1 MVSKESNKRFLAV
14 LLSVMLAL
22 SLVPFSPALAESE
35 RQEAPSQEQEKGQKE
50 QVETSS
56 VSHLQADDTQEKNL
70 QMSSAEKQQGI
81 ETEQETALLEDGSE
95 EQGSVK
101 ETQQISSQAT
111 GLQEQAAAVLKDCA
125 VQIDHEGSFTA
136 EDSQAHVSVRLS
148 DQVARCNLTLFAYA
162 ANTSFDPDSSQNIRL
177 WSGSVSNGWEDDIEF
192 AASALPLKPGYNV
205 IACLNVPITED
216 YYRAC
221 NSAPVSV
228 VDEEG
233 ESFVDYEYP
242 DAFITDEELEAGAT
256 SLHVS
261 MTGDERL
268 FQAANEGKISLT
280 LSVAQYPDGANF
292 DFENTEQI
300 PLCSPLNVTE
310 ALDNQEIQL
319 NEPLRAGYRVRA
331 VVYWSQN
338 PDIFLVKGND
348 YESVFHRPDD
358 SIVVNED
365 KTPRV
370 SIAEQLT
377 TNSKIVP
384 IELSGQIPNGAMVL
398 VKKFAAGETIAT
410 DKGTPVG
417 MSFNVSNQ
425 TTAVNL
431 NDGVALEEGDMI
443 VAFVLSS
450 GNALAQSDALKVVN
464 HVPVSVEYRSNIT
477 TESSSFTIGVHLTD
491 PALVDEQLNVVQ
503 LKKINANGATD
514 TDFNSVIVGKYL
526 QDQGDIT
533 FDLSNVSL
541 EAGQKLYVRVMN
553 YTNNIDFFSEPITV
567 ADASKN
573 EIVLEGNSV
582 AVDETKLTVNVSGC
596 AAFEGGRLI
605 ATIGPSSEDDPD
617 SRTQL
622 AQTPFTGAGTY
633 SLSIPSNRLQT
644 GQSVM
649 VHLYKYDSEADTT
662 QYLVGNMLPI
672 MESGA
677 STIEPSVNI
686 VTSGITSDRSDVWVQ
701 ANYGSEMVGRLTLY
715 SYEGDTWTAEN
726 QIFSE
731 IITPRESSQ
740 RITFGADKLI
750 AGGKLVAVLTLY
762 GGGQAQEYVSEAVS
776 VAAPPEK
783 QKPVAQITSKK
794 ITAGMT
800 TITASMTFDDADE
813 GAFTLYSFTGDSLDV
828 ALEDGSATV
837 LSTGILYRSVS
848 SRSIYLG
855 ADKIAAGDKLQ
866 LVLQAGGT
874 EARSA
879 VLTVE
884 ESPDWGNPYV
894 AFNAAAVQAGVA
906 SIPVTVGY
914 ADEYEGMEDF
924 FCDVSVYQ
932 ISAAY
937 SDEEIEEKELWENS
951 YLAQCVGQLNST
963 LGQVTRGDI
972 EVKLYDWVDL
982 EPGKRLFIK
991 LRLPHVEWEGE
1002 EVDYVSASIPVL
1014 AEGEQLAP
1022 VKVLLYN
1029 LGEDTARGSQVRSI
1043 LAELGIEVET
1053 ITGESLSQRI
1063 GYLAG
1068 LSGFEKDEST
1078 SWEGG
1083 TPNTEF
1089 MLMCGFGEALLDKF
1103 LDVMQAQGLRI
1114 DHKAIVTDYN
1124 RYYTLS
1130 ELIGDIE
1137 EEHEVFQELL
1147 AIDKVIKAAE
1157 ALDEAT
1163 YSQAEGWDAFCLALL
1178 KAQEMLASEEPAAE
1192 DLAAARKA
1200 LIVAGNAISAGQF
1213 WDEGEA
1219 PVDPV
1224 PIDPTPI
1231 DPSPVNPADPTTPTN
1246 PTNPHQPSL
1255 NDQEKPDNGS
1265 AFENNANNKN
1275 NAANVQQTSHA
1286 ANVNSSAWTENVRA
1300 GADQDNIV
1308 DGVVGES
1315 EEAILVGES
1324 EVAEVAES
1332 VEVEDDVTPLTEQ
1345 SKQHDLVWFW
1355 LGVSL
1360 LLAAGFLFAIIH
1372 RRKVGD
1378 R

>member
-1 MVSKESNKRFLAV
+1 
-14 LLSVMLAL
+14 
-22 SLVPFSPALAESE
+22 
-35 RQEAPSQEQEKGQKE
+35 
-50 QVETSS
+50 
-56 VSHLQADDTQEKNL
+56 
-70 QMSSAEKQQGI
+70 MSA
-81 ETEQETALLEDGSE
+81 
-95 EQGSVK
+95 K

-111 GLQEQAAAVLKDCA
+111 SLQEQAAVILKDCA
-125 VQIDHEGSFTA
+125 VQIDHDGSFTV

-148 DQVARCNLTLFAYA
+148 SQVAHCNLTLFAYA

-177 WSGSVSNGWEDDIEF
+177 WSGSVSDGWEADVDF

-221 NSAPVSV
+221 NSAPVPV
-228 VDEEG
+228 VDEQG

-242 DAFITDEELEAGAT
+242 DAFITDGELEAGAT

-268 FQAANEGKISLT
+268 FQAAREGKISLT
-280 LSVAQYPDGANF
+280 LSVAQYPDGAGF
-292 DFENTEQI
+292 DFENAEQI
-300 PLCSPLNVTE
+300 PLCSPQNVTE
-310 ALDNQEIQL
+310 AIDNQEVQL
-319 NEPLRAGYRVRA
+319 SEPLRAGYRVRA

-365 KTPRV
+365 KTPRAN
-370 SIAEQLT
+370 ITEQLT
-377 TNSKIVP
+377 TNSKVIP

-398 VKKFAAGETIAT
+398 VKKFAADETIAT

-417 MSFNVSNQ
+417 MSFNVSDQ

-431 NDGVALEEGDMI
+431 NDGVVLEEGDVI
-443 VAFVLSS
+443 VAFVLSG
-450 GNALAQSDALKVVN
+450 GNALAQSEACTVMKR
-464 HVPVSVEYRSNIT
+464 VPVNVEYRSNIT

-491 PALVDEQLNVVQ
+491 PTLANEQLNVVQ
-503 LKKINANGATD
+503 LKKLNANGTAD

-553 YTNNIDFFSEPITV
+553 YANNIDFFSEPITV

-582 AVDETKLTVNVSGC
+582 AVDETELTVNVSGC

-622 AQTPFTGAGTY
+622 AQTPFAGAGTY
-633 SLSIPSNRLQT
+633 SLSVPLNRLHA

-701 ANYGSEMVGRLTLY
+701 ANYDPEKVGRLTLY
-715 SYEGDTWTAEN
+715 SYEGDTWTAED

-731 IITPRESSQ
+731 IITPQESSQ
-740 RITFGADKLI
+740 RVTFGADKLV

-783 QKPVAQITSKK
+783 KKPVAQITSNK

-800 TITASMTFDDADE
+800 TITASMTFDDTDE
-813 GAFTLYSFTGDSLDV
+813 GAFTLYRFTGDSLDT
-828 ALEDGSATV
+828 ALEEGSATA
-837 LSTGILYRSVS
+837 LSTGALYRSAS

-855 ADKIAAGDKLQ
+855 AGKIAAGDKLQ

-879 VLTVE
+879 VMTVE
-884 ESPDWGNPYV
+884 ESPDWGKPYV
-894 AFNAAAVQAGVA
+894 AFDTSAVQTGAT
-906 SIPVTVGY
+906 SIPVTVDY

-932 ISAAY
+932 VSASY

-951 YLAQCVGQLNST
+951 YLAQRVGQLNST
-963 LGQVTRGDI
+963 LGQVTRGDL
-972 EVKLYDWVDL
+972 EVNLHDWVDL

-991 LRLPHVEWEGE
+991 LRLPHVEWKGE

-1022 VKVLLYN
+1022 VKVLLYS
-1029 LGEDTARGSQVRSI
+1029 LSEDTARGSQVRSI
-1043 LAELGIEVET
+1043 LAELGVEVET
-1053 ITGESLSQRI
+1053 ITGESLGQRI

-1068 LSGFEKDEST
+1068 LSGFEKEDDV
-1078 SWEGG
+1078 SWEGSA
-1083 TPNTEF
+1083 PSTEF

-1103 LDVMQAQGLRI
+1103 LDAMQTQGLRI

-1124 RYYTLS
+1124 RYYTLN

-1163 YSQAEGWDAFCLALL
+1163 YSQAEGWDDFCAALL
-1178 KAQEMLASEEPAAE
+1178 KAQEVLASEEPAAE

-1200 LIVAGNAISAGQF
+1200 LIAAGNAITAGQF
-1213 WDEGEA
+1213 WDEGEV
-1219 PVDPV
+1219 PVDPDPV
-1224 PIDPTPI
+1224 DPTPI
-1231 DPSPVNPADPTTPTN
+1231 DPSPVKPADPTNATKPTN
-1246 PTNPHQPSL
+1246 PGQPSL

-1265 AFENNANNKN
+1265 ASENNMSNKN
-1275 NAANVQQTSHA
+1275 DAASAQQPSHA
-1286 ANVNSSAWTENVRA
+1286 ANTNAPVRVENTRV
-1300 GADQDNIV
+1300 GADRDN
-1308 DGVVGES
+1308 VVGGAIGENEQAILVDES
-1315 EEAILVGES
+1315 EEVG
-1324 EVAEVAES
+1324 AAGS
-1332 VEVEDDVTPLTEQ
+1332 VEVEDDATPLTEQ
-1345 SKQHDLVWFW
+1345 TKQHDLAWLW
-1355 LGVSL
+1355 LGASL
-1360 LLAAGFLFAIIH
+1360 LLAAGFLFAIV
-1372 RRKVGD
+1372 RKRKVGD